1 MPEQQQNSI
10 SLRELVRI
18 AAKVYTDDEPPD
30 GDESAWDEVIDS
42 NGRLVA
48 RGELGDTLADFIIIE
63 LAETYD
69 PKASREEQLE
79 EAQRSMNA
87 AIMQLDRVA
96 LTFAELQST

>member
-1 MPEQQQNSI
+1 MPKQQQNSI

-18 AAKVYTDDEPPD
+18 AAAAYNIDD
-30 GDESAWDEVIDS
+30 GNESSWYEVIDS

-48 RGELGDTLADFIIIE
+48 RGKLGDTLAEFIIIE

-69 PKASREEQLE
+69 SKARREDQLK
-79 EAQRSMNA
+79 EAERCMNT

>member
-18 AAKVYTDDEPPD
+18 AAKVYNDDEPPD
-30 GDESAWDEVIDS
+30 GDESAWDEV
-42 NGRLVA
+42 
-48 RGELGDTLADFIIIE
+48 IIIE

-79 EAQRSMNA
+79 EAQHSMNA